1 MPDNAILV
9 TTDVVGFCPS
19 IPHKAGSRALR
30 KALEKQNKKSIPTND
45 LVKKEEI
52 VLKNNFFEFNSK
64 IKHQVSGTAI
74 VTKFAQAYAFL
85 FMDKFETK
93 NLTTATP
100 GIVQI
105 HRDIFFIWTD
115 GEEKLNTFLRIL
127 NKLDP

>member
-30 KALEKQNKKSIPTND
+30 KALEKQNKQSIPTND

-74 VTKFAQAYAFL
+74 VTKFAQPYAFL
-85 FMDKFETK
+85 FIDKFETK
-93 NLTTATP
+93 NVTTATP
-100 GIVQI
+100 SIVQ
-105 HRDIFFIWTD
+105 RY
-115 GEEKLNTFLRIL
+115 FLYMGGW
-127 NKLDP
+127 